1 MSNAFSD
8 IGFFIIGVLSN
19 VHLGVV
25 ASMDL
30 KRILREKRRNV
41 NAEQLNYTRTA
52 SRHVE
57 TLVID
62 VEMIEIHVQRDH

>member
-1 MSNAFSD
+1 
-8 IGFFIIGVLSN
+8 
-19 VHLGVV
+19 
-25 ASMDL
+25 MDL
-30 KRILREKRRNV
+30 KQILREKRRNV

-62 VEMIEIHVQRDH
+62 VEVIEMIEIHVQRDH